1 MTGTR
6 LPHSEIPGSKR
17 ACRSPRLIAACRVLR
32 RLPSPRHPSCAL
44 TSLTTKKSIRIDCR
58 ICGAGALHP
67 RVRRTSC
74 AHVRPLFPGCPVRA
88 HFDSR
93 SYACAVVKEPSAVSE
108 SVLSD
113 PACAARPGAACRG
126 TLFFQVSCC
135 RRRRVP
141 HPACL
146 TAAAAAAAARP
157 VFRSPCWWACLES
170 NQGPRPYQGRAL
182 TN

>member
-17 ACRSPRLIAACRVLR
+17 ACRSPRLIAACRVLH

-58 ICGAGALHP
+58 ISGAG
-67 RVRRTSC
+67 VRHHCLTPAHGTPVGAPC
-74 AHVRPLFPGCPVRA
+74 APIQFPQYMPVQLSKSRP
-88 HFDSR
+88 
-93 SYACAVVKEPSAVSE
+93 
-108 SVLSD
+108 SVGLLSD
-113 PACAARPGAACRG
+113 PACVARPADTCRYPECLPG
-126 TLFFQVSCC
+126 VTPRVSEPL
-135 RRRRVP
+135 R
-141 HPACL
+141 L
-146 TAAAAAAAARP
+146 RP
-157 VFRSPCWWACLES
+157 RAPPWPFAWWACLES

>member
-17 ACRSPRLIAACRVLR
+17 ACRSPRLIAACRVLH

-58 ICGAGALHP
+58 ISGA
-67 RVRRTSC
+67 C
-74 AHVRPLFPGCPVRA
+74 AHGTLSGAPVRA

-93 SYACAVVKEPSAVSE
+93 SYACAIVKEPFVPTE
-108 SVLSD
+108 SDLQTRHVP
-113 PACAARPGAACRG
+113 PAPAADRLVQASRAPGP
-126 TLFFQVSCC
+126 
-135 RRRRVP
+135 VP

-146 TAAAAAAAARP
+146 TAVCRPAAP
-157 VFRSPCWWACLES
+157 FSGSCWWACLES